1 MLLNQYIK
9 QMMNQI
15 VSISES
21 LKPGDINVWIDLI
34 ENLLKSEKEER
45 KEILEAINSLMSN
58 KLLTTLEK
66 E

>member
-21 LKPGDINVWIDLI
+21 LKPGEINVCIDLI